1 MLLVASGEVV
11 ALAPYK
17 IRVPEVY
24 RIGPEDTLITVWK
37 NDAITKTVPVRP
49 DGMISRPL
57 VHDVQAA
64 GLTPMELGEAGAS
77 RSR

>member
-1 MLLVASGEVV
+1 VLLVASGEVV